1 MPDIEKM
8 IKAAR
13 GKIRADVVLKNARV
27 VNVYSGECYRTDVAI
42 LGDRIVGLGSYR
54 GIKEYNLAGKI
65 VAPGFMDSHLHLEST
80 MVTVPEFARVVVP
93 LGTTTVVADPHE
105 IANVMGLDG
114 INYML
119 RSSKYNPLNVFVMV
133 PSCVPSSPLE
143 TPGAELRA
151 TDIFF
156 FLNQEWVLGLAEM
169 MNYPGLLA
177 CDPEILDKI
186 KIAGRRVIDGHATG
200 LTGKDLC
207 AYAAA
212 RISSDHEC
220 MTKDEAMEKL
230 RLGITIMIREGGCA
244 RNMEALL
251 PMVTPET
258 APHCTFCTDD
268 RHPQVLAEDGH
279 MNGVIRKAM
288 RLGLDPVTAIRM
300 CTLNTAR
307 HYGLEDLGAVATG
320 KIADIAVID
329 NFRDFNIEM
338 VFKNGRLVARDG
350 ALLPAA
356 SGALR
361 PAEPL
366 RGSINIQWLKREHL
380 EIPASR
386 GPCRVIWLVPGQ
398 LITRQELIKPLVVA
412 GRVVAD
418 TRRDILKMVVVERH
432 HASPNIGRGLV
443 RGFGLKRGAIASS
456 VAHDSHNII
465 AVGTNDADI
474 MEAVIKIRKLQ
485 GGLTAVVDGKL
496 VASVALPIAG
506 LMSEKS
512 VEEVKDELNALIGV
526 TKAMGCTLEDP
537 FMTLSFL
544 SLSVIPELKL
554 TDKGLVKVSAQK
566 IIPLFVQGKSHGRD
580 RAQ

>member
-8 IKAAR
+8 IRAAR
-13 GKIRADVVLKNARV
+13 GKIRADLVLRNGRV
-27 VNVYSGECYRTDVAI
+27 VNVYSGECRRADVAVV
-42 LGDRIVGLGSYR
+42 GDRIVGLGRYR
-54 GIKEYNLAGKI
+54 GNREYDLSGKI

-93 LGTTTVVADPHE
+93 LGTTTVIADPHE

-119 RSSKYNPLNVFVMV
+119 KSSKYNPLNVFIMV

-151 TDIFF
+151 TDILF

-169 MNYPGLLA
+169 MDYPGLVSG
-177 CDPEILDKI
+177 DPAILDKI
-186 KIAGRRVIDGHATG
+186 KIAGGRVVDGHAPG
-200 LTGKDLC
+200 LSGKDLC

-212 RISSDHEC
+212 GISSDHEC
-220 MTKDEAMEKL
+220 TGRGEAMEKL
-230 RLGITIMIREGGCA
+230 RLGLTVMIREGGVA

-258 APHCTFCTDD
+258 AHRCTFCTDD
-268 RHPQVLAEDGH
+268 RHPHVLAEEGH
-279 MNGVIRKAM
+279 MDGVIRKAAG
-288 RLGLDPVTAIRM
+288 LGLDPVRAIRM

-307 HYGLEDLGAVATG
+307 HYGLGDLGAIAPG

-329 NFRDFNIEM
+329 NFKDFTVEM

-356 SGALR
+356 AEALR

-366 RGSINIQWLKREHL
+366 RGSINIQWLKREHF

-386 GPCRVIWLVPGQ
+386 GRCRVITLVPGQ
-398 LITRQELIKPLVVA
+398 LTTRVALAKPPIAGGVVA
-412 GRVVAD
+412 AD
-418 TRRDILKMVVVERH
+418 TRRDILKMAVVERH
-432 HASPNIGRGLV
+432 HASANIGKGLV

-456 VAHDSHNII
+456 VAHDAHNII
-465 AVGTNDADI
+465 VVGTNDVDI

-485 GGLTAVVDGKL
+485 GGFTAVVDGKL
-496 VASVALPIAG
+496 VGSVALPIAG
-506 LMSEKS
+506 LMSEKPLS
-512 VEEVKDELNALIGV
+512 EVRDELKRLIEVVRG
-526 TKAMGCTLEDP
+526 MGCRLDDP

-544 SLSVIPELKL
+544 SLSVIPEIKL
-554 TDKGLVKVSAQK
+554 TDKGLVDVAAQK
-566 IIPLFVQGKSHGRD
+566 IIPLF
-580 RAQ
+580 A